1 MMFTAGACSRFAQ
14 QPAGNRTLS
23 GWPNSAAGDCQQSPE
38 VHPKLRLTAG
48 QDSYL
53 QSIRMGG
60 SAMTRKCETSI
71 YTAPLSSSEHEAA
84 VAAFIRNRGVTRC
97 PTACLARTQASVSA
111 ADRVALEE
119 YEAGREHS
127 RRSHI
132 AATARA
138 LGLDVPQSSVC

>member
-1 MMFTAGACSRFAQ
+1 MKFTEGACSRFPGQ
-14 QPAGNRTLS
+14 SAGKRALS
-23 GWPNSAAGDCQQSPE
+23 EWPNTATGDCQQSAE
-38 VHPKLRLTAG
+38 EHPKLRLTAG
-48 QDSYL
+48 QNSYL

-60 SAMTRKCETSI
+60 SAVTRKRETSI
-71 YTAPLSSSEHEAA
+71 YAVPLSSSEHEAA

-111 ADRVALEE
+111 ADRVALEQ
-119 YEAGREHS
+119 YETGREQS

-138 LGLDVPQSSVC
+138 LGLNVPELSVC

>member
-1 MMFTAGACSRFAQ
+1 
-14 QPAGNRTLS
+14 
-23 GWPNSAAGDCQQSPE
+23 
-38 VHPKLRLTAG
+38 
-48 QDSYL
+48 
-53 QSIRMGG
+53 
-60 SAMTRKCETSI
+60 MTRKCETSI

-111 ADRVALEE
+111 ADRVALEQ

-138 LGLDVPQSSVC
+138 LGLDVPQSRVC